1 MQAEQRGSAAFRSR
15 RPTPSGAA
23 NKKGGAGHVAR
34 LAPHR
39 SPRQQQQL
47 LLLLLVAVVASH
59 LPLTHSL
66 ALPFT
71 PSPSSSFHLDLVLS
85 FARIAS
91 HRTDGRRARSPAAPP
106 PARGSWRRMPLSP
119 SGAAGGL
126 LRRCPRAAV
135 LPAAAAAATTARLEA
150 MQIGGK
156 PPCAPDDP
164 PCVFQLLE
172 DRVRKSSGFSCLILQ
187 LQRRLCA
194 VSSCDAVPRFASF
207 CVCVC
212 VCPPAWGFRAT
223 VAWHRQLLLSSPP
236 LGFLMFPLSLGFC
249 FCFAM

>member
-85 FARIAS
+85 FARIAP
-91 HRTDGRRARSPAAPP
+91 TDAEQGRPP
-106 PARGSWRRMPLSP
+106 PHH
-119 SGAAGGL
+119 
-126 LRRCPRAAV
+126 PRAA
-135 LPAAAAAATTARLEA
+135 LGAACRSRPPAPPAACSAAARALPSSPPPPPPRQRLDSRRCRSEVSPRALPTTPRVFSSSRRIVCGKAPVFRVLSCNCNDDSALFLLA
-150 MQIGGK
+150 ML
-156 PPCAPDDP
+156 CR
-164 PCVFQLLE
+164 VLLL
-172 DRVRKSSGFSCLILQ
+172 F
-187 LQRRLCA
+187 
-194 VSSCDAVPRFASF
+194 
-207 CVCVC
+207 VCVC

-223 VAWHRQLLLSSPP
+223 VAWHRQLVLSSPP